1 MKKFIRTTTTTIRLD
16 DEAMDKIKNLIER
29 WDVDDEYDPE
39 NDDDV
44 LAFLDE
50 VYDDPEL
57 FDYVTFDIETKI
69 VE

>member
-1 MKKFIRTTTTTIRLD
+1 MKKFIRTTTTTIELN
-16 DEAMDKIKNLIER
+16 DEAMDKIKYLMECFNI
-29 WDVDDEYDPE
+29 DDECDPE

-44 LAFLDE
+44 MTFLDE

-57 FDYVTFDIETKI
+57 FDFVTFNIETKI

>member
-1 MKKFIRTTTTTIRLD
+1 MKKFIRTTTTTIKLD
-16 DEAMDKIKNLIER
+16 DEAMTKIKYLMDC

-44 LAFLDE
+44 VAFLDE

-57 FDYVTFDIETKI
+57 FNYVTFDIEAKI